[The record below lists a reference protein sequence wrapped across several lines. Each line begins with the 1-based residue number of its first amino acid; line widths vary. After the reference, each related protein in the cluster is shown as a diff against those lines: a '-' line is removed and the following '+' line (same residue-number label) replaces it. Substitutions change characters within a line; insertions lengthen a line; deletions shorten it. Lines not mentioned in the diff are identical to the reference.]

1 MTFFSLWFWLLI
13 DETDVKC
20 FRNSYPEVLY
30 KKGVIK
36 NLQNSQENFSAR
48 VSFSESLACNFVKK
62 DSGTGVFL
70 RILQKF

>member
-1 MTFFSLWFWLLI
+1 MTFFSPWFWLLI